1 MSSAISPITKLL
13 GSSIRS
19 LEAIVRPCASVQSRS
34 YPPVEPMEGACCGQG
49 CSNCVWVVYAQ
60 ELIDYYH
67 MQSTRQPSD
76 ELGLGVV
83 ASMVPSDSGEHI
95 YSKYAICAFFRIEY
109 LTRIM
114 TGSKRL
120 SFAGKA
126 S

>member
-60 ELIDYYH
+60 ELIDYYRRDRLEETIREIE
-67 MQSTRQPSD
+67 MKVPDQNVRAFVLS
-76 ELGLGVV
+76 ELR
-83 ASMVPSDSGEHI
+83 
-95 YSKYAICAFFRIEY
+95 SKWNR
-109 LTRIM
+109 
-114 TGSKRL
+114 S
-120 SFAGKA
+120 
-126 S
+126 